1 MIDLPYD
8 DIVGTFNCMKMDSI
22 VHRCFFLPFDSSHA
36 FYTAIIN
43 TPRKEVLNVLKKVV
57 VLTLVKQ
64 FLYFV
69 DIWMSNCWDQSYGA
83 DAICRFLEL
92 AAQYNTI
99 LV

>member
-1 MIDLPYD
+1 MLPW
-8 DIVGTFNCMKMDSI
+8 TFLS
-22 VHRCFFLPFDSSHA
+22 VPFDSSPA
-36 FYTAIIN
+36 FFTAIKN
-43 TPRKEVLNVLKKVV
+43 TPRKEGLNVLKKVV

-69 DIWMSNCWDQSYGA
+69 GIWMSNCWDQSYGA